1 MKSLIFISVV
11 CFLFS
16 CTSGVKLKNELSTKG
31 EVEVEN
37 GMGQKVKIPYEILY
51 ASASD
56 SVKRMT
62 LNYFNKIVNDA
73 SVVAKYRCK
82 FKPTYEPIIIDLML
96 QKGFNPDATM
106 NNDSITTVIEFR
118 AKNAFGV
125 PDDLK
130 SYSIFKNSNEIESF

>member
-1 MKSLIFISVV
+1 MKNLIIISVM

-16 CTSGVKLKNELSTKG
+16 CSDGAKVKNELSTKG

-37 GMGQKVKIPYEILY
+37 GMGEKVKIPYLILY
-51 ASASD
+51 RSSSD

-62 LNYFNKIVNDA
+62 LEYFNKIVN
-73 SVVAKYRCK
+73 STSLTAKYKCK
-82 FKPTYEPIIIDLML
+82 YKPTYEPVRIDLML
-96 QKGFNPDATM
+96 QKGFNLDATL

-125 PDDLK
+125 PDDLS
-130 SYSIFKNSNEIESF
+130 SYAKFKGEVLIESF